1 MLHDCMLLFSY
12 SLIVLTI
19 SFWSFADY
27 KSFGQYLK
35 DSVEQI
41 IKFFESNTAVSQ
53 TIALE
58 TAAAVQVC
66 FIFAGPLIV
75 SFGVSSKYYPVL
87 LELSIITAE
96 MHGLFILYFFF
107 FFFFLIRNFISYM
120 IR

>member
-96 MHGLFILYFFF
+96 MHGLFIFYFFF
-107 FFFFLIRNFISYM
+107 FFFFFE
-120 IR
+120 